1 MGKNIRLVVMCILIV
16 ILAAC
21 TNTEEVKVEEIKGE
35 EQSESITITDS
46 TGKEITINLPIRGTD
61 MIGGMRGHI

>member
-35 EQSESITITDS
+35 E
-46 TGKEITINLPIRGTD
+46 
-61 MIGGMRGHI
+61 